1 MVGFCRIERSG
12 RWECKKSGQVFIA
25 PSGYHT
31 IVKSGRIELSKRPR
45 VDTMGSMDVAMKS
58 AAEVYDDKVI
68 GVLLSGRGKD
78 GAEGMKAIAQDEF
91 ISVIFGMSNAA
102 IEMGAVDKVAALQDI
117 VDEIMSVL

>member
-1 MVGFCRIERSG
+1 
-12 RWECKKSGQVFIA
+12 
-25 PSGYHT
+25 
-31 IVKSGRIELSKRPR
+31 
-45 VDTMGSMDVAMKS
+45 MGSMDVAMKS

>member
-1 MVGFCRIERSG
+1 
-12 RWECKKSGQVFIA
+12 
-25 PSGYHT
+25 
-31 IVKSGRIELSKRPR
+31 
-45 VDTMGSMDVAMKS
+45 MGSRDVAMKS

-91 ISVIFGMSNAA
+91 ISVIFGIAA
-102 IEMGAVDKVAALQDI
+102 IEMGAVDKVATLQDI